1 MEVFREILNV
11 AAAIA
16 TVAGFLLETW
26 REYKQCRMTKG
37 EKEKAGGNRPFPNQ
51 LNLRRPS
58 QAHNLRASPAP

>member
-11 AAAIA
+11 AAAGA

-37 EKEKAGGNRPFPNQ
+37 EKEKAGGNRP
-51 LNLRRPS
+51 
-58 QAHNLRASPAP
+58 

>member
-16 TVAGFLLETW
+16 TVAGFLLETG
-26 REYKQCRMTKG
+26 RASKQCRMTNG
-37 EKEKAGGNRPFPNQ
+37 EKEMAGGYRPEPNQ